1 MHFGSYKV
9 FRLLFGC
16 ATRAASTSCP
26 ASINCWR
33 VFLSRTGTGRLFQTT
48 VLEKRHPSSNLPP
61 IVSCQ
66 TVNMEDSMMAKLRPS
81 ESGMTKQASVTM
93 TLFIQSTVIYSRSRK
108 CLGITSRFES
118 VGYSALFQS
127 WNSHGVFAF
136 SRVARFLD
144 FWRKS
149 RTCSTRFFRN
159 VDCWISSGSASTSH
173 RHHLFLPLMSS
184 SAPTHL
190 RTYFAAIG
198 SFMACSYSAWVFQ
211 HQSSTVSGL
220 KPADGGGL

>member
-159 VDCWISSGSASTSH
+159 VDCWIFV
-173 RHHLFLPLMSS
+173 RF
-184 SAPTHL
+184 
-190 RTYFAAIG
+190 R
-198 SFMACSYSAWVFQ
+198 VN
-211 HQSSTVSGL
+211 
-220 KPADGGGL
+220 KP